1 MYEKNILFQKIIKKL
16 LEDLRTSLLNFKFV
30 MIYIIHKMLVL
41 CRNNLNF
48 LNIIFWNAF
57 LRSVI
62 DFEFFKNKYFFS
74 QHIIKESLVLEE

>member
-1 MYEKNILFQKIIKKL
+1 MYEKNKLFQKIIKKL

-62 DFEFFKNKYFFS
+62 DFFKNKYFFS

>member
-62 DFEFFKNKYFFS
+62 DFFKNKYFFS
-74 QHIIKESLVLEE
+74 PHIIKESLVLEE